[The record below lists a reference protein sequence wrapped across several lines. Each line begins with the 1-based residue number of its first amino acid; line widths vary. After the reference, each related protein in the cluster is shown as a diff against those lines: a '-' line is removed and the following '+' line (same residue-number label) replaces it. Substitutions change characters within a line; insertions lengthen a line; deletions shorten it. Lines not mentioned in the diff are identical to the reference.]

1 MHQNRPRGADASD
14 ARQSRRKELIAVRR
28 RVPEGLGGPGSE
40 AAPEGGQKRYY
51 REVLRRKIMNRL
63 ALNKT
68 TRPLLYGAM
77 GSGIILA
84 LLPLALV
91 LGTNPAQAITPTIT
105 QSFSVPI
112 IHTPAKVYVA
122 VNGEASARRSSM

>member
-1 MHQNRPRGADASD
+1 
-14 ARQSRRKELIAVRR
+14 
-28 RVPEGLGGPGSE
+28 
-40 AAPEGGQKRYY
+40 
-51 REVLRRKIMNRL
+51 MNRL

-77 GSGIILA
+77 GSGIMLA

-91 LGTNPAQAITPTIT
+91 LGTSPAQAITPTIT

-112 IHTPAKVYVA
+112 HTPAKVCVA

>member
-1 MHQNRPRGADASD
+1 MPG
-14 ARQSRRKELIAVRR
+14 ELR
-28 RVPEGLGGPGSE
+28 GPGAHPE
-40 AAPEGGQKRYY
+40 ARAWGRI
-51 REVLRRKIMNRL
+51 REDIAEKKLKRKIMNRL

-91 LGTNPAQAITPTIT
+91 LGTSPAQAITPTIT

-112 IHTPAKVYVA
+112 QTPAKVCVA
-122 VNGEASARRSSM
+122 VNGEAKCSPVVDQVVTAKDRFPITTG

>member
-1 MHQNRPRGADASD
+1 MRRGVPG
-14 ARQSRRKELIAVRR
+14 ELR
-28 RVPEGLGGPGSE
+28 GPGAHPE
-40 AAPEGGQKRYY
+40 ARAWGRI
-51 REVLRRKIMNRL
+51 REDITEKTSQRRSLKRKIMNRL

-91 LGTNPAQAITPTIT
+91 LGTSPAQAITPTIT

-112 IHTPAKVYVA
+112 QTPAKVCVA
-122 VNGEASARRSSM
+122 VSGEAKCSPVVDQVVMAKDPFPITTG

>member
-1 MHQNRPRGADASD
+1 MS
-14 ARQSRRKELIAVRR
+14 
-28 RVPEGLGGPGSE
+28 
-40 AAPEGGQKRYY
+40 
-51 REVLRRKIMNRL
+51 RL

-91 LGTNPAQAITPTIT
+91 LGTSPAQATTQTIT
-105 QSFSVPI
+105 QSFSAPVA
-112 IHTPAKVYVA
+112 TPAKVRVA
-122 VNGEASARRSSM
+122 VNGEAKCSPVVDQVDQVVTATISATISESESLHVADGAPFYLLG